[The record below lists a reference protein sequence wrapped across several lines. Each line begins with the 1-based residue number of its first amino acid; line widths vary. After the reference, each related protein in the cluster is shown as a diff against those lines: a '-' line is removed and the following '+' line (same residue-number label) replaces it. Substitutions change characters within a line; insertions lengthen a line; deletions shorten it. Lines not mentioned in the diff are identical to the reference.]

1 MNCICGR
8 YFCFNFNRESFGRT
22 AIEAM
27 SRKCAVLG
35 RNVGGLPE
43 VIQKEANIFDCDADK
58 FVNRILEYKKN
69 TEELEK
75 DKDWFMSVLQ
85 IIIRLKYI
93 KKTRRCLPV
102 LRWLIL

>member
-1 MNCICGR
+1 
-8 YFCFNFNRESFGRT
+8 
-22 AIEAM
+22 M

-75 DKDWFMSVLQ
+75 DKDWFYERFA

-93 KKTRRCLPV
+93 KENTKMFTGFKMV
-102 LRWLIL
+102 DFIDFIL